1 VKGCPLLL
9 GQLFLAKDPV
19 FATKIRVKIFYF
31 LSLTSM
37 GNVRLGMHGY
47 SESAGGKSHRQGH
60 VSATI

>member
-1 VKGCPLLL
+1 
-9 GQLFLAKDPV
+9 
-19 FATKIRVKIFYF
+19 
-31 LSLTSM
+31 M